1 MKRPTTIIY
10 DVDKKNPQAAIIQ
23 RAAEIIKEGGLVA
36 FPTETVYGLGADA
49 YNPMAVKRVFEV
61 KKRPL
66 SNPLIVHIAE
76 MKDLLKLGED
86 VGSDALALASKFWPG
101 PLTLVVKKNPSLPD
115 IVTSGGDT
123 IAIRMPDNRIALSLI
138 RTASTPIAAP
148 SANRFGYPSPTQAIH
163 VAADLVGQI
172 DLILDGGSTELG
184 IESTVVDLTVK
195 PPLILRQGAVSP
207 KKIKTIIPEVQI
219 SSTLSAVPGTEL
231 AQAPARS
238 PGLFLKHYAP
248 EATML
253 IVEGEKNDSIER
265 IKQLRQHY
273 IREGNRVSILTTNRD
288 SYSYGWSVKRLYFRE
303 DSKGRVV
310 SNLFAQLR
318 AFDEEGMDI
327 ILVEGFTGGHIED
340 VVLDRLRRAAGS
352 NIVRVGKE

>member
-1 MKRPTTIIY
+1 MKKPTTIIY
-10 DVDKKNPQAAIIQ
+10 DVDKKNPQADIIQ
-23 RAAEIIKEGGLVA
+23 RAAEIIKGGGLVA

-49 YNPMAVKRVFEV
+49 YNAEAVRRVFEV
-61 KKRPL
+61 KKRPF

-76 MKDLLKLGED
+76 IKYLLKLGKN
-86 VGSDALALASKFWPG
+86 VSSDALALAHKFWPG
-101 PLTLVVKKNPSLPD
+101 PLSLVVKRNPSLLD

-123 IAIRMPDNRIALSLI
+123 VAIRMPDNRIALSLI
-138 RTASTPIAAP
+138 RTASTPIVAP

-195 PPLILRQGAVSP
+195 PPLILRQGAVSL
-207 KKIKTIIPEVQI
+207 KTIKTIIPEVQL
-219 SSTLSAVPGTEL
+219 SSAQVT
-231 AQAPARS
+231 QAPTRS

-273 IREGNRVSILTTNRD
+273 IKEGNRVGILSTDRD
-288 SYSYGWSVKRLYFRE
+288 NYSHGWSVKRLHFHE
-303 DSKGRVV
+303 DSKGRVI

-318 AFDEEGMDI
+318 AFDEEEVDI

-340 VVLDRLRRAAGS
+340 VVLDRLRKAAGS
-352 NIVRVGKE
+352 NIVRVGRE

>member
-49 YNPMAVKRVFEV
+49 YNPMAVKKVFEV

-101 PLTLVVKKNPSLPD
+101 PLTLVVKRNLSLPD

-172 DLILDGGSTELG
+172 DLILDGGPTELG
-184 IESTVVDLTVK
+184 IESTVVDLTLK
-195 PPLILRQGAVSP
+195 PPLILRQGAVSL
-207 KKIKTIIPEVQI
+207 KKLKTIIPEAQV
-219 SSTLSAVPGTEL
+219 SSVLVTQS
-231 AQAPARS
+231 PARS

-273 IREGNRVSILTTNRD
+273 IREGNRVGILTVDRD
-288 SYSYGWSVKRLYFRE
+288 NYSHGWSARRLYFRE
-303 DSKGRVV
+303 DSKERVV

-327 ILVEGFTGGHIED
+327 ILVEGFAGGHIED

-352 NIVRVGKE
+352 NIVHVGKE

>member
-101 PLTLVVKKNPSLPD
+101 PLTLVVKRNLSLPD

-172 DLILDGGSTELG
+172 DLILDGGPTEL
-184 IESTVVDLTVK
+184 
-195 PPLILRQGAVSP
+195 
-207 KKIKTIIPEVQI
+207 
-219 SSTLSAVPGTEL
+219 
-231 AQAPARS
+231 
-238 PGLFLKHYAP
+238 
-248 EATML
+248 
-253 IVEGEKNDSIER
+253 
-265 IKQLRQHY
+265 
-273 IREGNRVSILTTNRD
+273 
-288 SYSYGWSVKRLYFRE
+288 
-303 DSKGRVV
+303 
-310 SNLFAQLR
+310 
-318 AFDEEGMDI
+318 
-327 ILVEGFTGGHIED
+327 
-340 VVLDRLRRAAGS
+340 
-352 NIVRVGKE
+352 

>member
-10 DVDKKNPQAAIIQ
+10 DVNKEKPQAAIIR
-23 RAAEIIKEGGLVA
+23 RAAEIIREGGLVA
-36 FPTETVYGLGADA
+36 FPTETVYGLGADV
-49 YNPMAVKRVFEV
+49 YNAKAVRRVFEV

-76 MKDLLKLGED
+76 MKDLLKLGKN
-86 VGSDALALASKFWPG
+86 VGSDVLALARKFWPG
-101 PLTLVVKKNPSLPD
+101 PLTLVVKKNPSFPD

-123 IAIRMPDNRIALSLI
+123 VAIRMPDNRIALSLI
-138 RTASTPIAAP
+138 RSAGIPIAAP

-195 PPLILRQGAVSP
+195 PPLILRQGAVSL

-219 SSTLSAVPGTEL
+219 SSALVT
-231 AQAPARS
+231 QAPARS

-273 IREGNRVSILTTNRD
+273 IREGNRVGILSTNRD
-288 SYSYGWSVKRLYFRE
+288 NYSHGWSVRRLYFRE

-318 AFDEEGMDI
+318 AFDEEGVDI

-340 VVLDRLRRAAGS
+340 VVLDRLRKAAGS
-352 NIVRVGKE
+352 NIIRVGRG